1 MQLKLIYFFFL
12 PLFRNQVHA
21 DRRENKPKAST
32 TRVDRSQ
39 SCKLEKTTDPKVSS
53 YTKQSF
59 LKFCF
64 HLINICIQFLLKY
77 VHSKG
82 FLAF

>member
-39 SCKLEKTTDPKVSS
+39 SCKLEKTTDPKVSP
-53 YTKQSF
+53 KQDF
-59 LKFCF
+59 KKKKNHCHITLQK
-64 HLINICIQFLLKY
+64 
-77 VHSKG
+77 
-82 FLAF
+82 